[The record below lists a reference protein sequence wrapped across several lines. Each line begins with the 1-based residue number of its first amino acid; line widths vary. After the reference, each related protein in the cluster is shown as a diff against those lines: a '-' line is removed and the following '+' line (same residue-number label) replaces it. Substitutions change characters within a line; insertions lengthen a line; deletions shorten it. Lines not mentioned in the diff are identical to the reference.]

1 MSDQLSVVLNGLLVV
16 ASGRAELG
24 HLAKTRDRLDVPVLV
39 SHLLLLLLDLH
50 EVGVEDVLDV
60 GSVGCSSWNLIVLHE
75 LNHVT
80 AWLLTHYSSLVL
92 IGHLLS
98 CEHV

>member
-60 GSVGCSSWNLIVLHE
+60 GSVGCSSWNLDCNLVVLHE

-80 AWLLTHYSSLVL
+80 AWLQDFVY
-92 IGHLLS
+92 
-98 CEHV
+98 